1 MIGPCSVQGSAFSGG
16 GAGRRRA
23 GRELAAVVATYA
35 AWLVG
40 EHLKMKGQFLGVV
53 LAVWVGYFVVRARR
67 EPGLW
72 HEWGFRTDNLAAAA
86 RFHLVLGG
94 ALVAILAAVG
104 WARGTLTVNRSVL
117 VVLAIYPF
125 WALAQQFFLQNA
137 VVRNVLDLGLGR
149 RLAVPLAAV
158 CFSVAHAPDLP
169 LMRLTA
175 AAGGAW
181 TLVFLRYPNLWALAA
196 THACVGTLAFCWALD
211 RDPLAEFPQLLMLL
225 G

>member
-1 MIGPCSVQGSAFSGG
+1 MSDPSSVQRPASGG
-16 GAGRRRA
+16 VRA
-23 GRELAAVVATYA
+23 VAELTAVAATYA

-40 EHLKMKGQFLGVV
+40 EHLKMKGQFLGVA
-53 LAVWVGYFVVRARR
+53 LSVWVAYFVLRSRR
-67 EPGLW
+67 ESGLW
-72 HEWGFRTDNLAAAA
+72 RAWGFRADNLASSA

-94 ALVAILAAVG
+94 ALVAFLAAVG
-104 WARGTLTVNRSVL
+104 WARGTLTIDRGVL

-137 VVRNVLDLGLGR
+137 VVRNILDLGLGR
-149 RLAVPLAAV
+149 RWAVALAAV

-169 LMRLTA
+169 LMGLTA
-175 AAGGAW
+175 VAGGAW
-181 TLVFLRYPNLWALAA
+181 TMVFLRHPNLWMLSL
-196 THACVGTLAFCWALD
+196 THACVGTLAFCWALG